1 MSNKFIITGF
11 PRSRTAWLSAL
22 FCSENVICLHEPI
35 NNFISLDLMKMY
47 VDELNYEYVGISDSS
62 IALNHFFY
70 ISYFSQYPVVIVNRD
85 KKEVADS
92 LLKITGLPR
101 TKIERILNM
110 IEFGLN
116 EIRANCNV
124 LDVDYNDLDE
134 ISLLKLIAG
143 FCTPNV
149 PLDEEQCKVFRNFY
163 ITQHTSKLL
172 AGMEI
177 QDEIFKNI
185 N

>member
-22 FCSENVICLHEPI
+22 LCSENVLCLHEPI

-47 VDELNYEYVGISDSS
+47 VDELDYEYVGISDSS

-70 ISYFSQYPVVIVNRD
+70 ISYFSEYPVVIINRR
-85 KKEVADS
+85 KEEVANS
-92 LLKITGLPR
+92 LLKITGLPQ

-110 IEFGLN
+110 IELGLN
-116 EIRANCNV
+116 EIRTNCNV
-124 LDVDYNDLDE
+124 LEIDYNDLDN
-134 ISLLKLIAG
+134 INVLKVIADY
-143 FCTPNV
+143 CTPDV
-149 PLDEEQCKVFRNFY
+149 PLDEEQCKIFRNFY

-177 QDEIFKNI
+177 QDDIFKNI